1 MQKPVVKN
9 PHGRQAQKSAATRQ
23 AVVDATLSCIRK
35 SGYGAVTME
44 DIAREAG
51 VSRGAMMHH
60 FPAKA
65 DVIATAVR
73 MLHERRLAT
82 LRREIAAIALEKDLI
97 DHALRAYWRITN
109 TQDFWTFHQLFVAA
123 RTDRDLAATLN
134 PLARRFDKEWE
145 DAAYELFEP
154 IYGAQ
159 TDLAIDLCQSLV
171 EGMVLGG
178 HLRGKGAKARIE
190 RLLGVLSARL
200 HQIVHDAQ

>member
-1 MQKPVVKN
+1 MQKSTPSK
-9 PHGRQAQKSAATRQ
+9 PEGRQAQKSAATRR
-23 AVVDATLSCIRK
+23 AVVDATLSCIAK
-35 SGYGAVTME
+35 HGYGAVTME

-60 FPAKA
+60 FPGKA

-82 LRREIAAIALEKDLI
+82 LRREIADISVDKDLI

-109 TQDFWTFHQLFVAA
+109 TPDFWTFHQLFVAA
-123 RTDRDLAATLN
+123 RTDRDLAATLD

-154 IYGAQ
+154 IYGTQ
-159 TDLAIDLCQSLV
+159 TDLAIDLCQSLI

-178 HLRGKGAKARIE
+178 HLRGKGAKVRIE
-190 RLLGVLSARL
+190 RLLDVLSARL
-200 HQIVHDAQ
+200 HQIVHDVS